1 MRRWLPALSVLLLAL
16 GGTGVASAQNDVAT
30 VTVLHGLPGFTADVY
45 VNGKLTLN
53 GFRPEEATD
62 PLELPAGDYHI
73 DIRDVGAAADS
84 SPVLSGTATVQP
96 GQNLSIIAGLTE
108 SGDLTLNVYTNS
120 QKPVPAGKT
129 RLVVR
134 HQAATTPLDVKV
146 DGKTVHTGLA
156 NGDDVSELVAAGKHT
171 IQFTDARADS
181 GAIDPLDVNLK
192 EGTEQ
197 ILYVVGSAENQS
209 LDVMSQVISDMQTD
223 PSDILAGDG
232 GLASEGGLPL
242 PALALMV
249 TSMLI
254 MVASAGWLGWSWRRR
269 RLATDRHP

>member
-1 MRRWLPALSVLLLAL
+1 MRRWLPALCVLLLAL

-45 VNGKLTLN
+45 VNGTLTLN

-62 PLELPAGDYHI
+62 PLELPAGDYRI
-73 DIRDVGAAADS
+73 EIRDVGAAADS
-84 SPVLSGTATVQP
+84 TPVLSGNATIRP

-108 SGDLTLNVYTNS
+108 TGDLTLNVYTNS
-120 QKPVPAGKT
+120 QKSVPAGKT

-134 HQAATTPLDVKV
+134 HQAAAAPLDVKV
-146 DGKTVHTGLA
+146 DGKTVHSGLA
-156 NGDDVSELVAAGKHT
+156 NGDDVSQLVAAGNHT
-171 IQFTDARADS
+171 IQFTDAGADS
-181 GAIDPLDVNLK
+181 GAIDPLDVKLK

-223 PSDILAGDG
+223 PSDILTGDG
-232 GLASEGGLPL
+232 GLASGGGLPV
-242 PALALMV
+242 PALTL
-249 TSMLI
+249 
-254 MVASAGWLGWSWRRR
+254 MVASLVIMGASGGWLAWSWRRR
-269 RLATDRHP
+269 LSANRQQ